1 MSGRA
6 ERFFIIYK
14 RLKQKSQSIIELMN
28 YCHKCGLYIGER
40 QLQRDL
46 ICFTELINDKT
57 EFLEIITEANNK
69 KRYKIS
75 VRQLMSE

>member
-14 RLKQKSQSIIELMN
+14 RLKYKSQSINELLN
-28 YCHKCGLYIGER
+28 YCHSCDIQVSER

-46 ICFTELINDKT
+46 SCFSEIINDKT

-75 VRQLMSE
+75 ERQ

>member
-1 MSGRA
+1 MAGRA

-14 RLKQKSQSIIELMN
+14 RLKYKSQSIIELMN
-28 YCHKCGLYIGER
+28 YCQSCDIHVSER

-46 ICFTELINDKT
+46 SCFGEIINDKT

-75 VRQLMSE
+75 ERH

>member
-14 RLKQKSQSIIELMN
+14 RLKQKPQSIIELMN
-28 YCHKCGLYIGER
+28 YCHSCDILISQR

-46 ICFTELINDKT
+46 ICFSELINDKT
-57 EFLEIITEANNK
+57 EFLEIITESNNK
-69 KRYKIS
+69 KIYRIS
-75 VRQLMSE
+75 VC

>member
-14 RLKQKSQSIIELMN
+14 RLKYKSQSINELLN
-28 YCHKCGLYIGER
+28 YCHSRDIQVSER

-46 ICFTELINDKT
+46 SCFGEIINDKT

-75 VRQLMSE
+75 ERH